1 MPNFD
6 LIVASPIPT
15 SWQQSEY
22 ALMLAATPSEVCA
35 FRAPEDR
42 ARARDKCGMRPS
54 RSLARSE
61 ILFQTGDTRGRL
73 YRVESGALCHY
84 LRWEDGRREIIE
96 FAFPGDIVGFGH
108 LQSHVSTAQALVET
122 TVSLVSEKE
131 FDELLKTDGQLAA
144 RFAAAGDR
152 EFEYLREVTVKTGAS
167 KPVERVASFLS
178 ALSHMSEVEGR
189 DPSLVADE
197 ITSGEVAEHLDLTL
211 EGLVAALRELERRGM
226 VAAAGNGRLRIC
238 DLPALEK
245 LAAA

>member
-1 MPNFD
+1 
-6 LIVASPIPT
+6 
-15 SWQQSEY
+15 
-22 ALMLAATPSEVCA
+22 MLATPPSDAV
-35 FRAPEDR
+35 
-42 ARARDKCGMRPS
+42 GS
-54 RSLARSE
+54 RSREDCGRSRAVRDARPLARGE
-61 ILFQTGDTRGRL
+61 ILFQTGNKRGKL

-108 LQSHVSTAQALVET
+108 LQSHVSTAQAMVET
-122 TVSLVSEKE
+122 TISLVSQKE
-131 FDELLKTDGQLAA
+131 FDALLETDGQLAA

-152 EFEYLREVTVKTGAS
+152 EFEYLREVTLKADRG

-189 DPSLVADE
+189 DPTLIADE
-197 ITSGEVAEHLDLTL
+197 ITSGEVAEHLDLTMDV
-211 EGLVAALRELERRGM
+211 LVAALRELERQGM
-226 VAAAGNGRLRIC
+226 VSAADNGRLQIC

>member
-1 MPNFD
+1 
-6 LIVASPIPT
+6 
-15 SWQQSEY
+15 
-22 ALMLAATPSEVCA
+22 MLAATPSCACGSHVC
-35 FRAPEDR
+35 EDR
-42 ARARDKCGMRPS
+42 ARIRGPRPV

-61 ILFQTGDTRGRL
+61 ILFQTGDKRGKL

-84 LRWEDGRREIIE
+84 LRWEDGRREIVE

-108 LQSHVSTAQALVET
+108 LRSYVSTAQAMVET

-131 FDELLKTDGQLAA
+131 FDALLDSDGQLAA

-152 EFEYLREVTVKTGAS
+152 EFDYLREVTVKADQG
-167 KPVERVASFLS
+167 KPIERVASFLS

-189 DPSLVADE
+189 DPTLVAGE
-197 ITSGEVAEHLDLTL
+197 ITSREVAEHLDLTMDM
-211 EGLVAALRELERRGM
+211 LVAALRELERRGM
-226 VAAAGNGRLRIC
+226 VTASASGRLQIR

>member
-1 MPNFD
+1 
-6 LIVASPIPT
+6 V
-15 SWQQSEY
+15 
-22 ALMLAATPSEVCA
+22 
-35 FRAPEDR
+35 
-42 ARARDKCGMRPS
+42 

-61 ILFQTGDTRGRL
+61 ILFQTGDKRGKL

-84 LRWEDGRREIIE
+84 LRWEDGRREIVE

-108 LQSHVSTAQALVET
+108 LRSYVSTAQAMVET

-131 FDELLKTDGQLAA
+131 FDALLDSDGQLAA

-152 EFEYLREVTVKTGAS
+152 EFDYLREVTVKADQG
-167 KPVERVASFLS
+167 KPIERVASFLS

-189 DPSLVADE
+189 DPTLVAGE
-197 ITSGEVAEHLDLTL
+197 ITSGEVAEHLDLTMDM
-211 EGLVAALRELERRGM
+211 LVAALRELERRGM
-226 VAAAGNGRLRIC
+226 VTASVNGRLQIR

>member
-1 MPNFD
+1 
-6 LIVASPIPT
+6 V
-15 SWQQSEY
+15 
-22 ALMLAATPSEVCA
+22 
-35 FRAPEDR
+35 
-42 ARARDKCGMRPS
+42 

-61 ILFQTGDTRGRL
+61 ILFQTGDKRGKL

-84 LRWEDGRREIIE
+84 LRWEDGRREIVE

-108 LQSHVSTAQALVET
+108 LRSYVSTAQAMVET

-131 FDELLKTDGQLAA
+131 FDTLLDTDGQLAA

-152 EFEYLREVTVKTGAS
+152 EFDYLREVTVKADQG
-167 KPVERVASFLS
+167 KPIERVASFLS

-189 DPSLVADE
+189 DPTLVAGE
-197 ITSGEVAEHLDLTL
+197 ITSGEVAEHLDLTMDM
-211 EGLVAALRELERRGM
+211 LVAALRELERRGM
-226 VAAAGNGRLRIC
+226 VTASANGRLQIR